1 MSQEIKEWRQEVAK
15 FAPNVPPE
23 ECDAAVL
30 AICRDFCK
38 YTKLW
43 KVWLTPIDIV
53 VIEAATDIA
62 FVSGVPCTIT
72 STSTD
77 FTDYF
82 SAGDVIVTDHQTGE
96 TGESDNTGPFTIAT
110 GGAAANTLTLDAGDA
125 LVSETAGDSTYISK
139 AVYPLTS
146 TLGDIVEVRKCTFDG
161 IGLEEKGE
169 SWLDNNIPNWQINMS
184 AGPLYYT
191 VDKDRYLRLIPVP
204 SQAIENAV
212 RVRIALMPLR
222 TATSVE
228 DFLYDDWLDTI
239 TDGALGRLLSM
250 TSKPWRDFTAANYYR
265 ARYRLSRNDG
275 FRRGRHGY
283 SMARND
289 GITA

>member
-1 MSQEIKEWRQEVAK
+1 MSEEIKEWRQEVFK
-15 FAPNVPPE
+15 FAPSVPPE
-23 ECDAAVL
+23 ECDDAVL
-30 AICRDFCK
+30 AICRDFCN

-62 FVSGVPCTIT
+62 FVSGSPCTIT
-72 STSTD
+72 STDTD

-82 SAGDVIVTDHQTGE
+82 SAGDIIVTDHETGE
-96 TGESDNTGPFTIAT
+96 TDESDNTGPFTIAT

-146 TLGDIVEVRKCTFDG
+146 TLGDIVEVRKCIFDG
-161 IGLEEKGE
+161 ESLDEKGE
-169 SWLDNNIPNWQINMS
+169 DWLDINIPNWQTSMAS
-184 AGPLYYT
+184 APSRYT
-191 VDKDRYLRLIPVP
+191 VDKDRYLRLVPVP
-204 SQAIENAV
+204 SDAVENAL
-212 RVRIALMPLR
+212 RVQVALKPLR

-228 DFLYDDWLDTI
+228 DFLHDDWLDTI

-250 TSKPWRDFTAANYYR
+250 TSKPWRDFTAADYYR

-283 SMARND
+283 SKARND